1 MKRKILIVED
11 EVITAMALENSL
23 RKAGYEVIGP
33 YSVGEGALAVA
44 AIQRPDLALMDIRLL
59 GLTSGISTALELR
72 QRYNIP
78 SIFLT
83 GQDTPQMREAAAL
96 SKPLAYLLKPYTDQQ
111 LHQTIADALAML

>member
-1 MKRKILIVED
+1 MKRKIMIVED

-44 AIQRPDLALMDIRLL
+44 AIQCPDLALMDIRLL